1 MTRRWATTAIAAL
14 LALSSCSSLDGPPA
28 ANLPRQDEA
37 VAFLARLVDLAGQ
50 GEFEELCGLGDGNCE
65 RHLEMAGIE
74 SVPPEPPTV
83 VASRLVADD
92 PSSGAVGGWV
102 LTLCGIDGRGQDYR
116 SEMLIFR
123 DGDGLRAINPVYWD
137 GVMIADGNATVPGPQ
152 PTGC

>member
-1 MTRRWATTAIAAL
+1 MTRRGLSTAIAAL
-14 LALSSCSSLDGPPA
+14 LALAACSSLDGPRPA
-28 ANLPRQDEA
+28 DQPSQDEA
-37 VAFLARLVDLAGQ
+37 VAFLARLVDLTSQ

-83 VASRLVADD
+83 VATRIVADD
-92 PSSGAVGGWV
+92 PASGAVGGFV
-102 LTLCGIDGRGQDYR
+102 LTVCGIDGRGQDYR

-137 GVMIADGNATVPGPQ
+137 GVMIADGDTTLPGPE